1 MVYKWKTGS
10 RFKTDVNVAV
20 KVMKGLAEKG
30 SLTPEAL
37 VDASRPEDAPLH
49 SEFEWDDAKAAEE
62 WRKQTGRV
70 MIGSVVYIQEDQ
82 PKMPPVR
89 AYYHIEQKESVYE
102 PIEVIL
108 RNDEKADKL
117 FRLAVRELSAFRDKY
132 ASIKSFA
139 SLFREIGKLE
149 QMTISA

>member
-30 SLTPEAL
+30 NLTPEAL

-102 PIEVIL
+102 PVEVIL
-108 RNDEKADKL
+108 QDNEKADKL
-117 FRLAVRELSAFRDKY
+117 FRTALKELSAFRDKY